1 MKFTDFIFNQCPFV
15 PTTLY
20 VSKKLCILFL
30 CTFEIQLSTT
40 TISRIYSYMLL
51 VIKNYNDNTSPWNFD
66 TTQ

>member
-40 TISRIYSYMLL
+40 ISRIYSYMLL
-51 VIKNYNDNTSPWNFD
+51 VIKN
-66 TTQ
+66 